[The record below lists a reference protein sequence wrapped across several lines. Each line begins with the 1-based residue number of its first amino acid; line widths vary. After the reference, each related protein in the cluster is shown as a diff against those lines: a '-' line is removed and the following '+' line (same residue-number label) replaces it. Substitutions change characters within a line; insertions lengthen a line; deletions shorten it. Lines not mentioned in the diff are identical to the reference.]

1 MKKMTKDTIIKT
13 NESLAKALESNES
26 TRGFIKEAIEALTK
40 AAESMQV
47 TERDEEGYTPENGV
61 YAIRETKEYTTFLP
75 LAKLEEM
82 KSKGEDISNIEE
94 VAVITDLFLFKIKKN
109 ELKKGTFAQAQKIA
123 AAQGEG
129 WRCPSRHEC
138 IEIYNARFQGLDR
151 VLELIGG
158 DPVRSYMWTCEEDPD
173 PEYSQYSAFYFG
185 GYGGDVNTSNKSF
198 TYAVR
203 ALSALEKF

>member
-1 MKKMTKDTIIKT
+1 MKDTITKT

-47 TERDEEGYTPENGV
+47 TVKDEEGYTPENGV
-61 YAIRETKEYTTFLP
+61 YAIRETEGHTMFLSP
-75 LAKLEEM
+75 AKLEEM
-82 KSKGEDISNIEE
+82 KSKGEDISDIEE
-94 VAVITDLFLFKIKKN
+94 VAVITDLFPFKIKKN
-109 ELKKGTFAQAQKIA
+109 AMQKGTFAEAQKIA

-129 WRCPSRHEC
+129 WRCPNRHEC
-138 IEIYNARFQGLDR
+138 IEIYNARFQGLDKA
-151 VLELIGG
+151 LELIGG
-158 DPVRSYMWTCEEDPD
+158 DPVRGCIWTCEEDPD
-173 PEYSQYSAFYFG
+173 PEFSQSNAFYFG
-185 GYGGDVNTSNKSF
+185 GDSGHVNTGSKYY